1 MAVPGRLPLA
11 ALTELLM
18 RVHWVVAAGY
28 AIDPGL
34 DLEQLKS
41 IGPIWGSWKTWRSCG
56 TDNVICHDRTKA
68 RELLDRAFHAV
79 CNLYLPRAHYEFLQR
94 PLGVKLYEGD
104 FQQEMDE
111 IEDVIAMDLAASSA
125 DLVLLLGFDF
135 DTIVKTEDR
144 MGNHRSTN
152 RHGLIRSRI
161 SSHAT
166 VQWVAIDSTAKMDK
180 SYRDLTNLTCD
191 TMTSVLKLLA

>member
-1 MAVPGRLPLA
+1 
-11 ALTELLM
+11 M
-18 RVHWVVAAGY
+18 RVHWAVAAGY

-41 IGPIWGSWKTWRSCG
+41 VGPIWGSWKTWRSCG

-79 CNLYLPRAHYEFLQR
+79 CNLYVPRAHYEFLQR

-125 DLVLLLGFDF
+125 DLVLLLGFDLGI
-135 DTIVKTEDR
+135 IVKTDDA
-144 MGNHRSTN
+144 MTNHRSTN

-161 SSHAT
+161 ASSPE
-166 VQWVAIDSTAKMDK
+166 VQWVAIDLPSQLDK
-180 SYRDLTNLTCD
+180 SYSNLTNLTCD
-191 TMTSVLKLLA
+191 KMESVLKLLA